1 MSANNS
7 SGEQCLALSGG
18 RTLAYEEAGN
28 TSSKTVLLYLHGS
41 FTVGDAS
48 KTSPVLL
55 RKNIHFITPTMPG
68 WGNTSPPPPST
79 SYNDCLISDMTTLLS
94 HHYPDSN
101 GHDIKLY
108 IAGGSFGTV
117 PTQILYGAPYD
128 KFPFGRCIAGVL
140 LMGALSPFRYHK
152 DYAKCMTW
160 GNYIGVGPVR
170 FYVPFNLI
178 GRLVKSVLAR
188 QLATIE
194 GAEKFLR
201 ENLFDKM
208 DQAERDRFK
217 RWSEERGR
225 ALGETERGM
234 AENLVKSVSK
244 SWVGFML
251 MPPILHSDWGFRPD
265 ELDEEHS
272 RPHVLIT
279 TSKDDHLTPPAYAH
293 YLAANYKNVRI
304 KDIDGGHLGIL
315 YYIDDVW
322 AEFLADE
329 Q

>member
-1 MSANNS
+1 MSADNS
-7 SGEQCLALSGG
+7 SGERYLALPRG
-18 RTLAYEEAGN
+18 RTLAYEAVGN
-28 TSSKTVLLYLHGS
+28 TSSKTVFLYLHGS
-41 FTVGDAS
+41 FAIGDAS
-48 KTSPVLL
+48 KASPMLL
-55 RKNIHFITPTMPG
+55 RKNIHFIMPTLPG

-79 SYNDCLISDMTTLLS
+79 SYNDCLTSDMTTLLS
-94 HHYPDSN
+94 HHYPDSK

-108 IAGGSFGTV
+108 IAGSSFGTV

-140 LMGALSPFRYHK
+140 LMGAFSPFRYHK

-160 GNYIGVGPVR
+160 SSYIVIGPVG
-170 FYVPFNLI
+170 YYMPFNLM
-178 GRLVKSVLAR
+178 GRLVKFVLTR
-188 QLATIE
+188 KGTTIE
-194 GAEKFLR
+194 DAETSLR
-201 ENLFDKM
+201 ENLFDRM
-208 DQAERDRFK
+208 DQAERETFE
-217 RWSEERGR
+217 RWCEERGR

-251 MPPILHSDWGFRPD
+251 MSPVLHSDWGFRPD

-279 TSKDDHLTPPAYAH
+279 ASKDDHSTPPAYAH

-304 KDIDGGHLGIL
+304 KYVDGGHMSLL
-315 YYIDDVW
+315 YYLNEVW